1 MIVRPVVVE
10 TRGQTWKIAG
20 DYVQLDVIECA
31 GTRRRAKRVRST
43 VTVDH
48 TRQAIAEIEH
58 LRQVVEREPG
68 RWDRLALIHH
78 HRVERGS
85 LRPRTTRERDRLE
98 RLIEFV
104 RERTVGPIEGMSG
117 ASDAPVR
124 MLGLLV
130 GDLRP
135 SRLRVHGG
143 HLTRWRHHRSSPSK
157 RLWESC

>member
-78 HRVERGS
+78 YRVERGG
-85 LRPRTTRERDRLE
+85 LRPRTTRERDRLR
-98 RLIEFV
+98 RLIEV
-104 RERTVGPIEGMSG
+104 VWGGAGGPNAGGSG
-117 ASDAPVR
+117 GS
-124 MLGLLV
+124 
-130 GDLRP
+130 
-135 SRLRVHGG
+135 
-143 HLTRWRHHRSSPSK
+143 
-157 RLWESC
+157 